1 MIDTRAFLLET
12 LGLHTRPTEAR
23 GRIIVAEAETE
34 TTEENEWAEG
44 EALEQEKGLQ
54 GNQAKT

>member
-23 GRIIVAEAETE
+23 GRIIVAEAET
-34 TTEENEWAEG
+34 
-44 EALEQEKGLQ
+44 
-54 GNQAKT
+54 

>member
-23 GRIIVAEAETE
+23 GRIIVAEAETKS
-34 TTEENEWAEG
+34 EENRWAEDAASEAA
-44 EALEQEKGLQ
+44 EALEDHR
-54 GNQAKT
+54 AAT